1 MEEQAIYQINKS
13 KSEVK
18 DETTDRNIEILRQ
31 GGLIMRSTWICMT
44 KDLGVHSNAFGGIL
58 LSHVDEVAAVFAAE
72 ICDTPLMVTRRMDA
86 DFLIPMKVGN
96 VIKTYC
102 GIESI
107 GNTSIDIIVEMRK
120 YNLRSEAEVVCLRAK
135 TTFVRIDEEGSA
147 IPIYDHIKDKYK
159 SRLKKTNVG

>member
-1 MEEQAIYQINKS
+1 MEEQSIYEITKS
-13 KSEVK
+13 KSDVK
-18 DETTDRNIEILRQ
+18 EETTDRNIEILRE
-31 GGLIMRSTWICMT
+31 GGMIMRSTWICMT
-44 KDLGVHSNAFGGIL
+44 KDLGVHNNAFGGIL

-72 ICDTPLMVTRRMDA
+72 ICDTPLMVTRRMDG

-102 GIESI
+102 GIASI
-107 GNTSIDIIVEMRK
+107 GNTSIDIILEMRK

-147 IPIYDHIKDKYK
+147 IPIYDHIKEKYK
-159 SRLKKTNVG
+159 TRVRK